1 MPRFSVGES
10 RQWGDQFVRFL
21 RDTGRQQES
30 RRDTLRSIYN
40 QEFRG
45 RTDTKMPNFSCI
57 LYALKVTHRVQVHG
71 ESVHFK
77 KKRRVVVADQYRRP
91 RGNTTASASTAASGQ
106 QPSSTLQEPQS
117 RAKKWYDPAHAC
129 ASMAP
134 GTPPPRLG
142 EPDPPSC
149 RAKFICG
156 KHGVEI
162 VSEHDQGNG
171 RIRFP
176 VVPRKPR
183 TVTVLVQNHGAEAVT
198 LRRCQPR
205 RRVREFSFT
214 DEQGVTRGQ
223 SLLLHP
229 GGSYPIQARCL
240 ATCNG
245 YFHAVVVFE
254 FTKEPDEPF
263 SIGRFVAAV
272 AESQLAKDL
281 GPSAPFQP
289 YQSSLQQPVTVIT
302 EDGIPPDG
310 SLKNELENE
319 IPLDTYDYPKSLKDA
334 ILRGPRASSDWA
346 DMQSLLEAALQPE
359 NYQQKFQLLLHL
371 EEIQMEV
378 DIRRYDMQDVTMVQD
393 RALLVLDV
401 PGVAESRPSVLK
413 GDHLFVHLSSE
424 RDHSPLVQYKGYVHG
439 VELEKVR
446 LGFSSKLQ
454 KKFVNNLKFDVTF
467 TFNRL
472 PLQVQHRAAT
482 LAMQRGLSGL
492 LFPSGSCHQS
502 LFTGTFQPRWFDR
515 KLQANEEQCRAV
527 THIVTGMS
535 RPAPYLIFGPPG
547 TGKTVTLV
555 EAIKQVW
562 TCFKDARIL
571 ACAPSN
577 SATDL
582 LCQRLIKDIAPRY
595 IYRLV
600 ANSRSY
606 QEVPADIRS
615 CCNWD
620 DEQSCYMYP
629 SKEHLQRYPDP
640 HHHAGDCGKVRGPGI
655 VPTTHGRGTQ
665 GLPGIQAGVQQGG
678 EEGGEQGGP
687 PFWRRTKMKVRG
699 GRTSSRGRDAEA
711 ASFHLSPRLVS
722 ANFPPGFFSHVFI
735 DEGGQAVEPES
746 VVAIAGLLSA
756 MDQETNPNGGQLVLA
771 GDPQQLGPVL
781 RSPLAI
787 EHGLGTSLLERLM
800 LHNPLYKKS
809 SGGYDPQFVTKLLW
823 NYRSHETILRIPNEL
838 FYDSELKACESD
850 ELDVRSLYCA
860 WEELPKKGFPV
871 IFHGVCG
878 EEQREAKSPSFFNTA
893 EIEVLVHY
901 LKKLLQSRGKGGC
914 PRVSPKEVGIISPYR
929 KQVEKI
935 RKAVTSLDPVLRALP
950 DISLLKVGSVEEFQ
964 GQERRVI
971 LISAVRSCSE
981 YFPLDETFNL
991 GFLKNPKRFNVAIT
1005 RAKAL
1010 LIVVG
1015 NPAVLSKDQHWHRF
1029 LRYCREEGGYTG
1041 YPYEDESPAEDGL
1054 ATDLHAL
1061 RLGN

>member
-1 MPRFSVGES
+1 
-10 RQWGDQFVRFL
+10 
-21 RDTGRQQES
+21 
-30 RRDTLRSIYN
+30 
-40 QEFRG
+40 
-45 RTDTKMPNFSCI
+45 RTDTRIPSFSCI
-57 LYALKVTHRVQVHG
+57 LYALKVTHRAQVHG
-71 ESVHFK
+71 DSVHFK

-91 RGNTTASASTAASGQ
+91 RTNAETTASASASGQ
-106 QPSSTLQEPQS
+106 QPGSTQQVLQS
-117 RAKKWYDPAHAC
+117 RAKKWAELV
-129 ASMAP
+129 
-134 GTPPPRLG
+134 R
-142 EPDPPSC
+142 
-149 RAKFICG
+149 G

-171 RIRFP
+171 NIRFP
-176 VVPRKPR
+176 VVPGEPQ
-183 TVTVLVQNHGAEAVT
+183 TVTVLVQNCGVEAVT
-198 LRRCQPR
+198 LQRCQPR
-205 RRVREFSFT
+205 QQCRELSFA
-214 DEQGVTRGQ
+214 DEQGATRGQ

-229 GGSYPIQARCL
+229 GGSYPIQVRCL
-240 ATCNG
+240 TTCNG
-245 YFHAVVVFE
+245 YFHAVLIFE

-263 SIGRFVAAV
+263 SIGRYVAAV

-289 YQSSLQQPVTVIT
+289 YQASLQHPVTVIT
-302 EDGIPPDG
+302 EDGIPPDS
-310 SLKNELENE
+310 SLKNDLERE
-319 IPLDTYDYPKSLKDA
+319 IPLGTYQYPKSLKDT
-334 ILRGPRASSDWA
+334 ILLGPNANTSSRWA
-346 DMQSLLEAALQPE
+346 VMRSLLEAPLQAG

-378 DIRRYDMQDVTMVQD
+378 DIRRYDMQDMPMVQD
-393 RALLVLDV
+393 RGLLVLDV
-401 PGVAESRPSVLK
+401 PGVAENRPSVLR
-413 GDHLFVHLSSE
+413 GDHLFAHLSSE

-467 TFNRL
+467 TFSRL
-472 PLQVQHRAAT
+472 PLQVQHRAAA
-482 LAMQRGLSGL
+482 LAMQRGLSSL
-492 LFPSGSCHQS
+492 LFPTASCHKS
-502 LFTGTFQPRWFDR
+502 LLTGTFQPRWFDR

-527 THIVTGMS
+527 TQIVTGMS

-547 TGKTVTLV
+547 TGKTVTIV

-577 SATDL
+577 SAADL
-582 LCQRLIKDIAPRY
+582 LCQRLVKDIAPRY
-595 IYRLV
+595 IYRLI
-600 ANSRSY
+600 ASSRNY
-606 QEVPADIRS
+606 QEVPPDIRP

-620 DEQSCYMYP
+620 DGQSCYVYP
-629 SKEHLQRYPDP
+629 SKEHLGRYRILITTLVT
-640 HHHAGDCGKVRGPGI
+640 AG
-655 VPTTHGRGTQ
+655 
-665 GLPGIQAGVQQGG
+665 
-678 EEGGEQGGP
+678 
-687 PFWRRTKMKVRG
+687 
-699 GRTSSRGRDAEA
+699 
-711 ASFHLSPRLVS
+711 RLVS

-735 DEGGQAVEPES
+735 DECGHAVEPES
-746 VVAIAGLLSA
+746 VVAIAGLLTA

-823 NYRSHETILRIPNEL
+823 NYRSHEAILRIPNQL
-838 FYDSELKACESD
+838 FYDSELKACESI

-860 WEELPKKGFPV
+860 WDELPKKGFPI

-878 EEQREAKSPSFFNTA
+878 EDRREAKSPSFFNTA

-901 LKKLLQSRGKGGC
+901 LKKLLQSRGKGAC
-914 PRVSPKEVGIISPYR
+914 PSVSPKEVGIISPYR

-935 RKAVTSLDPVLRALP
+935 RKAITSLDPVLRTLP
-950 DISLLKVGSVEEFQ
+950 DIKLLKVGSVEEFQ

-971 LISAVRSCSE
+971 LISTVRSCSE
-981 YFPLDETFNL
+981 YLQLDQTFSL
-991 GFLKNPKRFNVAIT
+991 GFLKNPKRLNVAIT

-1015 NPAVLSKDQHWHRF
+1015 NPAVLSKDRHWQRF

-1054 ATDLHAL
+1054 TADLHAL
-1061 RLGN
+1061 RLSD

>member
-30 RRDTLRSIYN
+30 QRDTLRSIYN

-77 KKRRVVVADQYRRP
+77 KEKRRVVVADQYRRP
-91 RGNTTASASTAASGQ
+91 RGNTTASASTSASGQ
-106 QPSSTLQEPQS
+106 QPSSSPQAPQS
-117 RAKKWYDPAHAC
+117 RAKKW
-129 ASMAP
+129 
-134 GTPPPRLG
+134 
-142 EPDPPSC
+142 
-149 RAKFICG
+149 AKFICG

-214 DEQGVTRGQ
+214 DEQGVTQGQ

-263 SIGRFVAAV
+263 SIGRFIAAV
-272 AESQLAKDL
+272 AESKLAKDL

-302 EDGIPPDG
+302 EDGIPPDS
-310 SLKNELENE
+310 SLKNELESE

-334 ILRGPRASSDWA
+334 ILRGPRASSGWA
-346 DMQSLLEAALQPE
+346 DMQSLLEAPLQPE

-424 RDHSPLVQYKGYVHG
+424 RDHSPLVRYKGYVHG

-472 PLQVQHRAAT
+472 PLQVQHRAAA

-492 LFPSGSCHQS
+492 LFPSSSCHQS

-620 DEQSCYMYP
+620 DEQSCYVYP
-629 SKEHLQRYPDP
+629 SKEHLQRYRILITTLVT
-640 HHHAGDCGKVRGPGI
+640 AG
-655 VPTTHGRGTQ
+655 
-665 GLPGIQAGVQQGG
+665 
-678 EEGGEQGGP
+678 
-687 PFWRRTKMKVRG
+687 
-699 GRTSSRGRDAEA
+699 
-711 ASFHLSPRLVS
+711 RLVS

-746 VVAIAGLLSA
+746 MVAIAGLLSA

-771 GDPQQLGPVL
+771 GDPQQLGPIL

-901 LKKLLQSRGKGGC
+901 LKKLLQSQGKGGC

-935 RKAVTSLDPVLRALP
+935 RKAITSLDPVLRALP

-1029 LRYCREEGGYTG
+1029 LGYCREEGGYTG

-1054 ATDLHAL
+1054 AADLHAL

>member
-1 MPRFSVGES
+1 MPRFSVAES
-10 RQWGDQFVRFL
+10 RQCGDQFVRFL

-30 RRDTLRSIYN
+30 RRDTLRSIYT

-45 RTDTKMPNFSCI
+45 RTDTKMPSFSCI
-57 LYALKVTHRVQVHG
+57 LYALKVTHRAQVNG
-71 ESVHFK
+71 DLVHFK

-91 RGNTTASASTAASGQ
+91 RGNTTASASTAPSGQ
-106 QPSSTLQEPQS
+106 QPSSSPQAPQS
-117 RAKKWYDPAHAC
+117 RTKKWYDPAC
-129 ASMAP
+129 AGTVL
-134 GTPPPRLG
+134 GTPPPGLR

-149 RAKFICG
+149 RAQFICG
-156 KHGVEI
+156 KHGIEI

-176 VVPRKPR
+176 VVPGKAC
-183 TVTVLVQNHGAEAVT
+183 TITILVQNHGATAVT
-198 LRRCQPR
+198 LQRCQPQRRPPR
-205 RRVREFSFT
+205 RRLREFSFT

-229 GGSYPIQARCL
+229 GSAPAPAPHPARWGRCRTQLLPLHPAGGSYPIQVRCL

-263 SIGRFVAAV
+263 SIGRVIAAI

-281 GPSAPFQP
+281 GPSEPFQP
-289 YQSSLQQPVTVIT
+289 YQASLQQPVTVIT

-310 SLKNELENE
+310 SLKNQLESE
-319 IPLDTYDYPKSLKDA
+319 IPLDTYQYPQSLKDA
-334 ILRGPRASSDWA
+334 ILHSSRASSGWA
-346 DMQSLLEAALQPE
+346 SMQSLLEAPLQPE

-378 DIRRYDMQDVTMVQD
+378 DIRRYDMQDVTMVQE

-424 RDHSPLVQYKGYVHG
+424 RDRSPLVQYKGYVHG
-439 VELEKVR
+439 VELEKVK

-472 PLQVQHRAAT
+472 PLQVQHRAAA

-492 LFPSGSCHQS
+492 LFPSASCHQS

-527 THIVTGMS
+527 TNIVTGMS

-606 QEVPADIRS
+606 QEVPADIRP

-620 DEQSCYMYP
+620 DEQSCYVYP
-629 SKEHLQRYPDP
+629 SKEHLQRYRILITTLVT
-640 HHHAGDCGKVRGPGI
+640 AG
-655 VPTTHGRGTQ
+655 
-665 GLPGIQAGVQQGG
+665 
-678 EEGGEQGGP
+678 
-687 PFWRRTKMKVRG
+687 
-699 GRTSSRGRDAEA
+699 
-711 ASFHLSPRLVS
+711 RLVS
-722 ANFPPGFFSHVFI
+722 ANFPPGYFTHVFI
-735 DEGGQAVEPES
+735 DEDGQAVEPES
-746 VVAIAGLLSA
+746 AVAIAGLLSA

-771 GDPQQLGPVL
+771 GDPQQLGPIL

-838 FYDSELKACESD
+838 FYESELKACNSD
-850 ELDVRSLYCA
+850 ELDVRSVYCA
-860 WEELPKKGFPV
+860 WEELPKKGFPI

-901 LKKLLQSRGKGGC
+901 LKKLLQSQGKRGC

-935 RKAVTSLDPVLRALP
+935 RKAITSLDPVLRALP
-950 DISLLKVGSVEEFQ
+950 DITLLKVGSVEEFQ

-1015 NPAVLSKDQHWHRF
+1015 NPVVLSEDQHWQRF

-1054 ATDLHAL
+1054 AADLHAL
-1061 RLGN
+1061 CLGN

>member
-1 MPRFSVGES
+1 MPRFSVAEA
-10 RQWGDQFVRFL
+10 RQWGDQFVQFL
-21 RDTGRQQES
+21 RDTGREQES

-40 QEFRG
+40 LEFRG
-45 RTDTKMPNFSCI
+45 RTDTKIPNFSCI
-57 LYALKVTHRVQVHG
+57 LYALRVTHRAQVHA

-91 RGNTTASASTAASGQ
+91 RTNAKALVSASATVPGQ
-106 QPSSTLQEPQS
+106 QPSSGPQAPQS
-117 RAKKWYDPAHAC
+117 HAKKWA
-129 ASMAP
+129 
-134 GTPPPRLG
+134 
-142 EPDPPSC
+142 E
-149 RAKFICG
+149 FIRE
-156 KHGVEI
+156 KHGIEI
-162 VSEHDQGNG
+162 VSEHDKGNG
-171 RIRFP
+171 HIRFP
-176 VVPRKPR
+176 VVAGEPQ
-183 TVTVLVQNHGAEAVT
+183 TVTILVQNRGAEAVT

-205 RRVREFSFT
+205 QQSRELSFT
-214 DEQGVTRGQ
+214 DEQGATQGQ

-229 GGSYPIQARCL
+229 GGTYPIQVRCL
-240 ATCNG
+240 TTCNG
-245 YFHAVVVFE
+245 YFYAVVVFE

-263 SIGRFVAAV
+263 SIGRYIAAV

-289 YQSSLQQPVTVIT
+289 YQASLQRPVTVIT
-302 EDGIPPDG
+302 EDGIPPNS
-310 SLKNELENE
+310 SLKNELERE
-319 IPLDTYDYPKSLKDA
+319 IPLGTYQYPKSLKDT
-334 ILRGPRASSDWA
+334 ILLGPNTSASSSWTT
-346 DMQSLLEAALQPE
+346 MWSLLEAPLQAE
-359 NYQQKFQLLLHL
+359 NYRQKFQLLLHL

-378 DIRRYDMQDVTMVQD
+378 DIRRYDMQDVPMVQD
-393 RALLVLDV
+393 RTLLVLDV
-401 PGVAESRPSVLK
+401 PGVAENRPSVLK
-413 GDHLFVHLSSE
+413 GDHLFAHLSSE
-424 RDHSPLVQYKGYVHG
+424 RDCSPLVQYKGYVHS

-454 KKFVNNLKFDVTF
+454 KKFVNNLRFDVTF
-467 TFNRL
+467 TFSRL

-482 LAMQRGLSGL
+482 LAMQRGLSSL
-492 LFPSGSCHQS
+492 LFPSASCHKS

-577 SATDL
+577 SAADL
-582 LCQRLIKDIAPRY
+582 LCQRLIKDIPPRY
-595 IYRLV
+595 VYRLI
-600 ANSRSY
+600 ASSRSY
-606 QEVPADIRS
+606 QEVPADIRP

-620 DEQSCYMYP
+620 DDQSCYVYL
-629 SKEHLQRYPDP
+629 SKEHLGRYRILITTLVT
-640 HHHAGDCGKVRGPGI
+640 AG
-655 VPTTHGRGTQ
+655 
-665 GLPGIQAGVQQGG
+665 
-678 EEGGEQGGP
+678 
-687 PFWRRTKMKVRG
+687 
-699 GRTSSRGRDAEA
+699 
-711 ASFHLSPRLVS
+711 RLVS
-722 ANFPPGFFSHVFI
+722 ANFTPGFFSHVFI
-735 DEGGQAVEPES
+735 DECGQAVEPES
-746 VVAIAGLLSA
+746 MVAIAGLLTA

-787 EHGLGTSLLERLM
+787 KHGLGISLLERLM

-823 NYRSHETILRIPNEL
+823 NYRSHEAILKIPNEL

-860 WEELPKKGFPV
+860 WEELPKKGFPI

-878 EEQREAKSPSFFNTA
+878 EDRREAKSPSFFNTA

-914 PRVSPKEVGIISPYR
+914 PSVSPKEVGIISPYR

-935 RKAVTSLDPVLRALP
+935 RKAITSLDPVLRTLP

-971 LISAVRSCSE
+971 LISTVRSCSE
-981 YFPLDETFNL
+981 YLQLDQTFKL
-991 GFLKNPKRFNVAIT
+991 GFLKNPKRLNVAIT

-1015 NPAVLSKDQHWHRF
+1015 NPAVLSKDHHWQRF

-1054 ATDLHAL
+1054 AADLHAL

>member
-1 MPRFSVGES
+1 MPRFSVSEA
-10 RQWGDQFVRFL
+10 RRWGDQFVQFL
-21 RDTGRQQES
+21 RDTGREQES
-30 RRDTLRSIYN
+30 RRDTLRSVYT

-45 RTDTKMPNFSCI
+45 RTDTRIPSFSCI
-57 LYALKVTHRVQVHG
+57 LYALKVTHRAQVHG

-91 RGNTTASASTAASGQ
+91 RPNAEMTASASASGQ
-106 QPSSTLQEPQS
+106 QPGSAPRVPQS
-117 RAKKWYDPAHAC
+117 RAKKWAELI
-129 ASMAP
+129 
-134 GTPPPRLG
+134 R
-142 EPDPPSC
+142 
-149 RAKFICG
+149 G

-162 VSEHDQGNG
+162 VSEHDQVNGN
-171 RIRFP
+171 IRFP
-176 VVPRKPR
+176 VVPGEPQ
-183 TVTVLVQNHGAEAVT
+183 TVTLLVQNHGAEAMT

-205 RRVREFSFT
+205 QQCRELSFA
-214 DEQGVTRGQ
+214 DEQGVTQGQ
-223 SLLLHP
+223 SLLLRT
-229 GGSYPIQARCL
+229 GVTYPIQVRCL
-240 ATCNG
+240 TTCNG
-245 YFHAVVVFE
+245 YFHAVLLFE
-254 FTKEPDEPF
+254 FTKEPDKPF
-263 SIGRFVAAV
+263 SIGRHIAAV

-289 YQSSLQQPVTVIT
+289 YQASLPRPVTVIT
-302 EDGIPPDG
+302 EDGIPPDS
-310 SLKNELENE
+310 SLKNEMERE
-319 IPLDTYDYPKSLKDA
+319 IPLDTYRYPKCLKDM
-334 ILRGPRASSDWA
+334 ILLSPNASTGSGSA
-346 DMQSLLEAALQPE
+346 AVRSLLEAPLQAG
-359 NYQQKFQLLLHL
+359 NYEQKFQLLLHL

-378 DIRRYDMQDVTMVQD
+378 DIRRYDMQDVPMVQD
-393 RALLVLDV
+393 RGLLVLDV
-401 PGVAESRPSVLK
+401 RSGSQGAGGVLGLPGCPAHAGRSPQVPGVAENRPSVLR
-413 GDHLFVHLSSE
+413 GDHLFAHLSSE
-424 RDHSPLVQYKGYVHG
+424 RDHSPLVRYKGYVHS
-439 VELEKVR
+439 VELEKVK

-467 TFNRL
+467 TFRRL
-472 PLQVQHRAAT
+472 PLQVQHRAAA
-482 LAMQRGLSGL
+482 LAMQRGLSSL
-492 LFPSGSCHQS
+492 LFPTASCHKS
-502 LFTGTFQPRWFDR
+502 LFTGAFQPRWFDR

-547 TGKTVTLV
+547 TGKTVTIV

-571 ACAPSN
+571 ACAPSG

-595 IYRLV
+595 IYRLIGS
-600 ANSRSY
+600 SRNY
-606 QEVPADIRS
+606 QEVPPDIRP

-620 DEQSCYMYP
+620 DGQSCYVYP
-629 SKEHLQRYPDP
+629 SKKHLERYRIFITTLVT
-640 HHHAGDCGKVRGPGI
+640 AG
-655 VPTTHGRGTQ
+655 
-665 GLPGIQAGVQQGG
+665 
-678 EEGGEQGGP
+678 
-687 PFWRRTKMKVRG
+687 
-699 GRTSSRGRDAEA
+699 
-711 ASFHLSPRLVS
+711 RLVS

-735 DEGGQAVEPES
+735 DECGHAIEPES
-746 VVAIAGLLSA
+746 VVAIAGLLTA

-809 SGGYDPQFVTKLLW
+809 SAGYDPQFVTKLLW
-823 NYRSHETILRIPNEL
+823 NYRSHEAILRIPNKL
-838 FYDSELKACESD
+838 FYDSELKACESL

-860 WEELPKKGFPV
+860 WEELPKKGFPI

-878 EEQREAKSPSFFNTA
+878 EDCREATSPSFFNTA

-914 PRVSPKEVGIISPYR
+914 PSVSPKEVGIISPYR

-935 RKAVTSLDPVLRALP
+935 RKAITSLDPVLRTLP
-950 DISLLKVGSVEEFQ
+950 DIKLLKVGSVEEFQ

-971 LISAVRSCSE
+971 LISTVRSCSE
-981 YFPLDETFNL
+981 YFQLDQTFKL
-991 GFLKNPKRFNVAIT
+991 GFLKNPKRLNVAIT

-1015 NPAVLSKDQHWHRF
+1015 NPAVLSKDQHWQRF

-1061 RLGN
+1061 RLSD